1 MRPALLAA
9 LAALGTASGAAAQS
23 PETYLPSTG
32 AQAEAAPE
40 VEPPLEPPSQPI
52 PPPESGAPGFAL
64 RSIELDGA
72 TAIPAGE
79 LAPLWTPL
87 LGQRVTLATLKD
99 LAERISAAFRAR
111 GYILSQAMLPAQTVQ
126 DGRVRILVV
135 EGFVDRVE
143 VEGSGAAQARR
154 AGQLFA
160 PIPDDRPLRLPTLER
175 SVLLARDTLGGEV
188 ETVLAPSPTTFAAAD
203 LGVVLTPDPVIGF
216 AAADNRGSRL
226 FGPVTVTG
234 GASAYGLL
242 GLNERIDGL
251 VSLAPEHDSSLAF
264 GQVVVDLPLPAL
276 DRTVLDGGRLELRA
290 DVSRG
295 DPDLARAGSPE
306 DLTVT
311 SNATELAAGLVVPF
325 VRTRSQNLTGRAGI
339 EWQSAESVTGFAGT
353 ESSSTDRLAV
363 LDARLTWD
371 VADGFGGVSLVD
383 AGLRQGLDAFGAEI
397 GASGPAAGV
406 PGFTAAT
413 LTLSRLQRLGQG
425 PWSVYVEA
433 TGQLAADVLPNAE
446 RFALGGA
453 VIGRGFAPG
462 NTTGD
467 SGWGAI
473 VELRRQLPAL
483 APALEAAELYAFADY
498 GQAFDRTAERDDTER
513 EALGSVG
520 IGARI
525 DVRPWLTLTPEIA
538 RQTDGVATDTDDEG
552 LETRAYLGLVA
563 RF

>member
-9 LAALGTASGAAAQS
+9 LAALGAASGAAAQS

-32 AQAEAAPE
+32 SDAAPE
-40 VEPPLEPPSQPI
+40 VEPPAQ
-52 PPPESGAPGFAL
+52 PPPPPPVAPDRDAPGFVL
-64 RSIELDGA
+64 QGIDLNGA
-72 TAIPAGE
+72 TAIPAE
-79 LAPLWTPL
+79 DLAPLWTPL
-87 LGQRVTLATLKD
+87 IGQPVTLATLED
-99 LAERISAAFRAR
+99 LADRISAAYRAR
-111 GYILSQAMLPAQTVQ
+111 GYMLSQAMLPAQTVA

-135 EGFVDRVE
+135 EGFVDRLE
-143 VEGSGAAQARR
+143 VEGGNPAQARR

-160 PIPDDRPLRLPTLER
+160 PVPDDRPLRLPTLER
-175 SVLLARDTLGGEV
+175 SVLLARDTLGGDV
-188 ETVLAPSPTTFAAAD
+188 ETVMAPSPTTFAAAD
-203 LGVVLTPDPVIGF
+203 LGVVLIPDPFTGF

-226 FGPVTVTG
+226 FGPVTATA

-251 VSLAPEHDSSLAF
+251 VSVAPEPDSSLAF
-264 GQVVVDLPLPAL
+264 GQVVLDLPLPAL
-276 DRTVLDGGRLELRA
+276 DRTALDGGRLELRA
-290 DVSRG
+290 EISRG

-371 VADGFGGVSLVD
+371 IADRLGGVSLVD
-383 AGLRQGLDAFGAEI
+383 AGLRQGIDAFGAEI

-406 PGFTAAT
+406 PDFTAAT

-425 PWSVYVEA
+425 PWSVFVEA

-453 VIGRGFAPG
+453 GIGRGFAPG

-467 SGWGAI
+467 AGWGGL

-483 APALEAAELYAFADY
+483 GPAIEAAELYAFADY
-498 GQAFDRTAERDDTER
+498 GQAFDRTPERDGMER
-513 EALGSVG
+513 EDLGSVG

-525 DVRPWLTLTPEIA
+525 DVRPWLTLTPELA
-538 RQTDGVATDTDDEG
+538 RQTVGVATDTDDDG

>member
-9 LAALGTASGAAAQS
+9 LAALGAASGAAAQS

-32 AQAEAAPE
+32 SEAAPE
-40 VEPPLEPPSQPI
+40 VEPPAQPT
-52 PPPESGAPGFAL
+52 PPPPVAPDPDAPGFVL
-64 RSIELDGA
+64 RGIDLDGA
-72 TAIPAGE
+72 TAIPAE
-79 LAPLWTPL
+79 DLAPLWTPL
-87 LGQRVTLATLKD
+87 LGQPVTLATLED
-99 LAERISAAFRAR
+99 LAERVSAAYRAR
-111 GYILSQAMLPAQTVQ
+111 GYMLSQAMLPAQTVA

-143 VEGSGAAQARR
+143 VEGGSAAQARR

-160 PIPDDRPLRLPTLER
+160 PVPDDRPLRLPTLER
-175 SVLLARDTLGGEV
+175 SVLLARDTLGGDV

-203 LGVVLTPDPVIGF
+203 LGVVLTPDPVTGF

-226 FGPVTVTG
+226 FGRVTATA

-251 VSLAPEHDSSLAF
+251 LSVAPEHDSSLVF

-276 DRTVLDGGRLELRA
+276 DRTALDGGRLELRGEI
-290 DVSRG
+290 SRG

-339 EWQSAESVTGFAGT
+339 EWQSAESLTGFAGT
-353 ESSSTDRLAV
+353 ESSSTDRLAI

-371 VADGFGGVSLVD
+371 IADRFGGVSLVD
-383 AGLRQGLDAFGAEI
+383 AGLRQGLDAFGAAI

-406 PGFTAAT
+406 PDFTAAT
-413 LTLSRLQRLGQG
+413 LTLSRLQRLGAG
-425 PWSVYVEA
+425 PWSVFVEA

-467 SGWGAI
+467 SGWGGL

-483 APALEAAELYAFADY
+483 GAAVEGAELYAFADY
-498 GQAFDRTAERDDTER
+498 GQAFDRTGERDGTER
-513 EALGSVG
+513 EDLGSVG

-525 DVRPWLTLTPEIA
+525 DVRPWLTISPELA

>member
-9 LAALGTASGAAAQS
+9 LAALGGASGAAAQS

-32 AQAEAAPE
+32 AGAEAAPE
-40 VEPPLEPPSQPI
+40 VEPPLRPPSQPI
-52 PPPESGAPGFAL
+52 PPAESGAAGFVL
-64 RSIELDGA
+64 RGIELDGA

-87 LGQRVTLATLKD
+87 LGQRVTLATLED
-99 LAERISAAFRAR
+99 LADRISAAFRAR
-111 GYILSQAMLPAQTVQ
+111 GYILSQAMLPAQIVA

-143 VEGSGAAQARR
+143 VEGGSAAQSRR
-154 AGQLFA
+154 AGQIFA
-160 PIPDDRPLRLPTLER
+160 PVPDDRPLRLPTLER
-175 SVLLARDTLGGEV
+175 SVLLARDTLGGDV
-188 ETVLAPSPTTFAAAD
+188 ETVMAPSPTTFAAAD
-203 LGVVLTPDPVIGF
+203 LGVVLTPDPVTGF

-251 VSLAPEHDSSLAF
+251 LSLAPEHDSSLAF

-276 DRTVLDGGRLELRA
+276 DRTALDGGRLELRA

-339 EWQSAESVTGFAGT
+339 EWQNAESVTGFAGT

-371 VADGFGGVSLVD
+371 VADRFGGVSLVD
-383 AGLRQGLDAFGAEI
+383 AGLRQGLDAFGAAI

-406 PGFTAAT
+406 PDFTAAT

-425 PWSVYVEA
+425 PWSVFVEA

-473 VELRRQLPAL
+473 VELRRQLRAL

-498 GQAFDRTAERDDTER
+498 GQAFDRAPERDGTER
-513 EALGSVG
+513 EELGSVG

-538 RQTDGVATDTDDEG
+538 RQTDGVATDTTDTG